1 LHCSYLKNGIIWDV
15 SYRVYYIGFFMHREI
30 LWEDGPSQLT
40 NVGNLIELLIQ
51 SVLFSVVIILLFE
64 YTVAEELYGEYVIG
78 SYFGWLDSLNPLK
91 LSILLGSVLFII
103 RSVYQIAYVSLT
115 SFTLTDERLITKE
128 GIFFRRTNN
137 LEIYRVKDI
146 TIEEPLLLRIF
157 GLGNI
162 IIDTSDRS
170 TPNIV
175 IDGVAKVGAVLE
187 VIRLCTEKERRKRGA
202 RELDT

>member
-1 LHCSYLKNGIIWDV
+1 
-15 SYRVYYIGFFMHREI
+15 MHREI